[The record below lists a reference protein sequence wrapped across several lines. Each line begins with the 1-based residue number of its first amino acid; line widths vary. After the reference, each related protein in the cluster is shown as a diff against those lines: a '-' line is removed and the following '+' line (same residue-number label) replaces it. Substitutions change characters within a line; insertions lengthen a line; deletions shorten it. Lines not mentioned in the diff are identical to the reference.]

1 MSAVPL
7 HLHRFENGEFDIF
20 NEEDGLVVDCAGMSE
35 AYAKRMVACWN
46 ALTHLTT
53 EEIEEMAEESD
64 SSHALDHIFGD
75 VMSQLDELR
84 IR

>member
-35 AYAKRMVACWN
+35 AYAKRLVASWN
-46 ALTHLTT
+46 AMRHLTV
-53 EEIEEMAEESD
+53 EQIESVANGF
-64 SSHALDHIFGD
+64 A
-75 VMSQLDELR
+75 QLEVV
-84 IR
+84 